1 MGAITGGRR
10 DGIEGCPLGDLGDN
24 HRRGGCGA
32 VETVSE
38 PGGNSFGPTQSGG
51 RVGDR
56 TMASRVP
63 AFRALSSLGPVRFPP
78 VGYVSVVFFYEAD
91 T

>member
-1 MGAITGGRR
+1 
-10 DGIEGCPLGDLGDN
+10 
-24 HRRGGCGA
+24 
-32 VETVSE
+32 
-38 PGGNSFGPTQSGG
+38 
-51 RVGDR
+51 
-56 TMASRVP
+56 MASRVP